1 MENQLTSQT
10 EARFGGNFLRNHGSA
25 NSPDTRRTQVAG
37 SGEDVGVPSP
47 CHPKESTLAGPL
59 RSRMRRLSSVVT
71 RAGNWVEAEAGPPV
85 PTICNLAGKI
95 PVIAL
100 PVQLTGWAPGAL
112 ESKPS
117 PQNSPVNITGSLG
130 PRSMT
135 GPPMLGKN
143 GSRLQ

>member
-37 SGEDVGVPSP
+37 SGEDVGVTSP

-71 RAGNWVEAEAGPPV
+71 RAGNWVEAEAGPPGR
-85 PTICNLAGKI
+85 THFNLCWKNA
-95 PVIAL
+95 PVAL
-100 PVQLTGWAPGAL
+100 PRQLSG
-112 ESKPS
+112 
-117 PQNSPVNITGSLG
+117 
-130 PRSMT
+130 
-135 GPPMLGKN
+135 
-143 GSRLQ
+143 